1 MAEPF
6 FNEMPPDVKAFF
18 TEQLIA
24 DPDMAARLHAALDY
38 QLFTAEAFMQNFETA
53 NAELPAL
60 TPQQESVLT
69 HPAFAP
75 VFTRH
80 ALETTLNVLSMYLGM
95 TRRQQADLP
104 PIPPE
109 LLEKYSFFEKGEH

>member
-6 FNEMPPDVKAFF
+6 FNEVPPNVKAFF
-18 TEQLIA
+18 TEQLTA
-24 DPDMAARLHAALDY
+24 DPDMTARLHAALDY

-53 NAELPAL
+53 NAELPPL
-60 TPQQESVLT
+60 TPQQEAVLN

-75 VFTRH
+75 AFARH
-80 ALETTLNVLSMYLGM
+80 GVETALNVLSMYLGM

-109 LLEKYSFFEKGEH
+109 LLARYSFFEEGEN